1 MDILKQLDEAV
12 NAAFTEFKKEF
23 GQDVKLEDGDEF
35 VTVFNNAALVIS
47 LEDNTLKT
55 KFIGGKPYQVDMTLA
70 IYEGEY
76 EGEGEK
82 NE

>member
-70 IYEGEY
+70 IYEGED
-76 EGEGEK
+76 EE

>member
-47 LEDNTLKT
+47 LEDNTLKNKIHWWQT
-55 KFIGGKPYQVDMTLA
+55 VSGGYDTCNL
-70 IYEGEY
+70 
-76 EGEGEK
+76 
-82 NE
+82 

>member
-1 MDILKQLDEAV
+1 MDFMKQLDESV
-12 NAAFTEFKKEF
+12 KAAFAEFKKEF
-23 GQDVKLEDGDEF
+23 GQDAKLEDGDEF

-70 IYEGEY
+70 IYEGES
-76 EGEGEK
+76 EE

>member
-1 MDILKQLDEAV
+1 MMDILKQLDEAV
-12 NAAFTEFKKEF
+12 NAAFAEFKKEF

-70 IYEGEY
+70 IYEGE
-76 EGEGEK
+76 GEE

>member
-70 IYEGEY
+70 IYEGE
-76 EGEGEK
+76 GEK
-82 NE
+82 K